1 MIIFNKRLCTFLF
14 ISMQSLCI
22 SAQNSTYWKEVYQY
36 DIDSS
41 SNFKVDGIGNIFVY
55 ENNVISK
62 YDSIG
67 VLKFSESSKRFGKI
81 QSVLPVNAMKL
92 IVFSEEQQLIC
103 SVDNTL
109 TNYSNCLELDNFG
122 IEYGTFTSVSN
133 RSNNFWVYDQLNS
146 MLLLLNING
155 KIEQK
160 ISNLKHTIGFNNV
173 DYLFER
179 NNVLYLYDASK
190 GMFSFDLYGTLIYFD
205 AQLDMESVVISDDN
219 IFYLNKD
226 LLIVYNIKSRIKKEF
241 NSPIEGVTKIDK
253 LGNHFY
259 FKKGNKIFKYQLVLD

>member
-1 MIIFNKRLCTFLF
+1 
-14 ISMQSLCI
+14 
-22 SAQNSTYWKEVYQY
+22 
-36 DIDSS
+36 
-41 SNFKVDGIGNIFVY
+41 
-55 ENNVISK
+55 
-62 YDSIG
+62 
-67 VLKFSESSKRFGKI
+67 
-81 QSVLPVNAMKL
+81 
-92 IVFSEEQQLIC
+92 
-103 SVDNTL
+103 VDNTL

-133 RSNNFWVYDQLNS
+133 RPNNFWVYDQLNS

-155 KIEQK
+155 KTEQK